1 MGSMWRNAMRYLGLA
16 PDDEFEE
23 YDDEPERQA
32 GPQSRGA
39 MAPQPVTRQPIQA
52 VPQPRSP
59 QVQPVHDEV
68 RAQPM
73 AAVRPLPLSN
83 GPDAITPTV
92 QQRETVRPRTPPATA
107 RTSVVLPKTFGD
119 AQEVAD
125 RFKSN
130 QPVIMNLQGIDRD
143 LARRLI
149 DFASGLCYG
158 LAGQMDRVAKDVFLL
173 TPADV
178 HVPDEEMR
186 RLKGRVDES

>member
-16 PDDEFEE
+16 PDDEFED
-23 YDDEPERQA
+23 YDDESERPGPANRNQGPPQA
-32 GPQSRGA
+32 VS
-39 MAPQPVTRQPIQA
+39 RQPIQA
-52 VPQPRSP
+52 VPQPRSA

-68 RAQPM
+68 RVQPM
-73 AAVRPLPLSN
+73 AAVRPLPV
-83 GPDAITPTV
+83 GATDAITPTV
-92 QQRETVRPRTPPATA
+92 QREAVRSRTPPTA
-107 RTSVVLPKTFGD
+107 AKTSVVLPKTFGD

-130 QPVIMNLQGIDRD
+130 QPVIMNLQGLDRD
-143 LARRLI
+143 VARRLI

-178 HVPDEEMR
+178 QVPDEEMR

>member
-1 MGSMWRNAMRYLGLA
+1 
-16 PDDEFEE
+16 
-23 YDDEPERQA
+23 
-32 GPQSRGA
+32 
-39 MAPQPVTRQPIQA
+39 
-52 VPQPRSP
+52 
-59 QVQPVHDEV
+59 
-68 RAQPM
+68 M
-73 AAVRPLPLSN
+73 AAVRPLPV

-92 QQRETVRPRTPPATA
+92 QREPVRARTAPTTA
-107 RTSVVLPKTFGD
+107 KTSVVLPKSFGD

-130 QPVIMNLQGIDRD
+130 QPVIMNLQGLDRD
-143 LARRLI
+143 IARRLI

-178 HVPDEEMR
+178 QVPDEEMR